1 MLCENCGKREANVR
15 YSENINGVKKEMHL
29 CEECSRKLGISSK
42 MDFSMPSLDIPSFFG
57 SFLEDFSTPEFMPFL
72 NEVKQLTCDSCGS
85 TFEDIINSGRY
96 GCANCY
102 DVFEDRMDPILKK
115 LQGANRHNGR
125 LGKISDNKVKFEEA
139 GMRFAPIEVAR
150 LFGREHTIP
159 ETEGVTPFLFHK
171 WWGENRDFPK
181 FENPLTKLWLTIKA
195 IRRRLMFWRDWS

>member
-29 CEECSRKLGISSK
+29 CEECSQKLGISSK

-57 SFLEDFSTPEFMPFL
+57 SFLEDFNTQEFMPLL

-85 TFEDIINSGRY
+85 TFDDIINTGRY

-125 LGKISDNKVKFEEA
+125 LGKISDNK
-139 GMRFAPIEVAR
+139 M
-150 LFGREHTIP
+150 
-159 ETEGVTPFLFHK
+159 
-171 WWGENRDFPK
+171 K
-181 FENPLTKLWLTIKA
+181 FENDKKLDKENKTENKLEKLQEDLKTAIKEERYEDA
-195 IRRRLMFWRDWS
+195 AKIRDEIKKMSN